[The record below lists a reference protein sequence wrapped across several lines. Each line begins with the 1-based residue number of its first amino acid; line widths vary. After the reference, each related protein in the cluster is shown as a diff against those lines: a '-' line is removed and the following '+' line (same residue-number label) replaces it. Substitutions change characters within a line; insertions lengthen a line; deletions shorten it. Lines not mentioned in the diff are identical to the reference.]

1 MAQTTRQTAIFGV
14 EDWKQIYQTYRE
26 ADFQS
31 YDFETLRKS
40 FVDYLRLFYPET
52 FNDYIESSEFIALL
66 DVIAFM
72 GQAMAFRTDLNTRE
86 NYLDT
91 AERRDSVVRLANLV
105 SYTAKRNTAA
115 QGFLKVFNISTTENV
130 VDYNGVNL
138 SNVTVDW
145 NDPTNPDWQ
154 EQFTAIINA
163 AMVDSQKVGQP
174 GNRQNILGVR
184 TDEYAL
190 NLVPGF
196 LPIIPYSAV
205 VDGITMPFEAMSS
218 STVGQDQIYELPPR
232 VGGAF
237 NMLFR
242 DDQLGFA
249 SADTGYFFLFKQ
261 GTLQNQDFNLA
272 ERIANRTVDINIEGI
287 NNDDRWLFQL
297 DDVGTVAREW
307 QFVQNIYA
315 AAGEQD
321 QQLRPVYSV
330 TSRANDQ
337 ITMVFGDGVF
347 SEIPVGTFRA
357 YVRASNGL
365 QYIINPE
372 EMQNVILPIS
382 YISRNGNLETIT
394 FTCGI
399 TRPVSNSQTRES
411 LDAIKQRAPARYYTQ
426 NRMVNGEDYN
436 LFPFTEF
443 NSIIKSKAVNRASI
457 GTSRYLDLVDNT
469 GKYSST
475 NTFGSDGG
483 LWQDD
488 ITPTIL
494 FAWTNRN
501 EITDLITN
509 QVGPTLAQ
517 ETVQQFYYAN
527 FPRISIN
534 DLDFVCQ
541 ETIAGVVGGTIVTD
555 SAAFA
560 QYAQT
565 GDQVIFTGVV
575 AGGIIADLTYYIR
588 TINTTVTQ
596 GPQGPA
602 YTTNFSISMAPN
614 GEPMSLTTATA
625 TMPATLLIATNN
637 TTWNQSTT
645 LANETTGYF
654 RNNQNAPISVGP
666 DVTTVFRYMQVG
678 ALIRFIPPVG
688 QFFDVNNRLQVG
700 TPTRPGEKLY
710 AWASPQ
716 RIVGDGSNGGAGNL
730 DTGLGPVTLNNFIP
744 TGAIVDVVI
753 PVFITDLPTSIQ
765 TAMAQ
770 QIELSRNFGIGYAS
784 TDISTPQG
792 QTIPAGS
799 WYLITSTNLDQD
811 GAWSQSFA
819 GDTSGLNKDSSWLAE
834 FTVQNQNYTISFR
847 GLAYYF
853 GSVIQTR
860 FFFYDGGQIYD
871 SRTGTVIR
879 DFVNVL
885 AVNTRPDSTANL
897 PGDIIM
903 TITGQP
909 VESDGYVDD
918 FQVLVSYRDND
929 NDGVPDDPDFF
940 QEIVNPSVNPTEK
953 LVFFQRIVDFDNL
966 QRYVLVEPG
975 RVIADYATLD
985 ALELVKSEWTP
996 GQVFYTTQ
1004 EQDFYQLVLTVTGGR
1019 ELVAQSDWLAKTGR
1033 QALYFQYRHNSPLT
1047 SRIDPGTTNIIDLYV
1062 VTQEYYTSYQNWLR
1076 DTTGTVL
1083 EPTPPTINELSTEY
1097 QGLQEYKM
1105 ISDNVV
1111 VNSVAFKPL
1120 FGAKAQPAL
1129 RATIKVIRAQNSVAS
1144 VTEIKS
1150 AVLAEMNTYFSI
1162 DKWNFGD
1169 TFYFSELA
1177 AYLHR
1182 TLGTIISSVVLV
1194 PLDPA
1199 KSFGDLYEIR
1209 SQPNEI
1215 FANAATVDNI
1225 DVIDALTSTNLR
1237 TAPGSG
1243 VI

>member
-40 FVDYLRLFYPET
+40 FVDYLRLYYPET

-115 QGFLKVFNISTTENV
+115 QGLLKVFNVVTTENV
-130 VDYNGVNL
+130 IDYNGVNL

-163 AMVDSQKVGQP
+163 ALVDSQKVGQP
-174 GNRQNILGVR
+174 GNRQSILGVR
-184 TDEYAL
+184 TDEYAI

-196 LPIIPYSAV
+196 IPVIPYSAV

-218 STVGQDQIYELPPR
+218 SVVGQEQIYELPPR

-237 NMLFR
+237 NMMFR

-261 GTLQNQDFNLA
+261 GNLQNQDFNLA
-272 ERIANRTVDINIEGI
+272 ERIANRTVDINIEGV
-287 NNDDRWLFQL
+287 NNQDRWLFQL
-297 DDVGTVAREW
+297 DDVGTINREW
-307 QFVQNIYA
+307 QFVENIYA
-315 AAGEQD
+315 AAGEQE

-436 LFPFTEF
+436 LFPFTQF

-494 FAWTNRN
+494 FSWTNRN
-501 EITDLITN
+501 EITDLISN
-509 QVGPTLAQ
+509 RIVPNLSQ
-517 ETVQQFYYAN
+517 ETMQQFYYAN
-527 FPRISIN
+527 FPRLSIN
-534 DLDFVCQ
+534 EQNFICQ
-541 ETIAGVVGGTIVTD
+541 NTVSGVNGGTIVTN
-555 SAAFA
+555 SEAFA
-560 QYAQT
+560 QYAQV
-565 GDQVIFTGVV
+565 GNRVIFQGTVV
-575 AGGIIADLTYYIR
+575 GGLIADVTYYIR
-588 TINTTVTQ
+588 NITTTVTP
-596 GPQGPA
+596 GPSGSI

-614 GEPMSLTTATA
+614 GAAMNLTTATA
-625 TMPATLLIATNN
+625 SMDATLLTSTFG

-654 RNNQNAPISVGP
+654 KNSQGDAVSVGP
-666 DVTTVFRYMQVG
+666 EVTTIFRYMQVG
-678 ALIRFIPPVG
+678 ALIRFIPPSG
-688 QFFDVNNRLQVG
+688 QFFDANNRLQVG
-700 TPTRPGEKLY
+700 TPSRPGEKSLL
-710 AWASPQ
+710 WASPQ
-716 RIVGDGSNGGAGNL
+716 RIIRDGSNNGLGNL
-730 DTGLGPVTLNNFIP
+730 ESGLGPVTLNNFVP
-744 TGAIVDVVI
+744 TGAIVDIII
-753 PVFITDLPTSIQ
+753 PVFITDLPTSVQ
-765 TAMAQ
+765 TAMAE

-784 TDISTPQG
+784 TDIRTPQN
-792 QTIPAGS
+792 QVIPAGS
-799 WYLITSTNLDQD
+799 WYVISSTNLDQNSV
-811 GAWSQSFA
+811 WSQNFA
-819 GDTSGLNKDSSWLAE
+819 GDTSGLAKDSSWLAE
-834 FTVQNQNYTISFR
+834 FVVQNENYTISLR

-860 FFFYDGGQIYD
+860 FFYYDGGQIYD

-885 AVNTRPDSTANL
+885 AVNTQPDSTKNL
-897 PGDIIM
+897 PSDIIM

-909 VESDGYVDD
+909 VQSDGYVND
-918 FQVLVSYRDND
+918 FQVLVGYRDND

-940 QEIVNPSVNPTEK
+940 QEIVAPNVNANDK
-953 LVFFQRIVDFDNL
+953 LVFFQQIVDFDNL
-966 QRYVLVEPG
+966 QRYVLVDPG
-975 RVIADYATLD
+975 RVISDYATLD
-985 ALELVKSEWTP
+985 DLELVKTEWTP
-996 GQVFYTTQ
+996 GQMFYAYQ
-1004 EQDFYQLVLTVTGGR
+1004 EQDFYELILTVEDVRQLVQR
-1019 ELVAQSDWLAKTGR
+1019 NDWLAKTGR

-1083 EPTPPTINELSTEY
+1083 EPTPPTINDLSTAY
-1097 QGLQEYKM
+1097 QSLQEFKM

-1120 FGAKAQPAL
+1120 FGSKAQPAL

-1182 TLGTIISSVVLV
+1182 TLGTIVSSVVLV